1 MSTRTRR
8 SFAVLLTLA
17 FILTVVACALR
28 IVALSRFE
36 PEMGYYAIGDIW
48 ATVLHYLLFAAVLIF
63 LVGGL
68 YLRGRMELQPPVRG
82 ILFYTTN
89 ALLGAALAAFALFYF
104 PLFFDGALTAVTDQ
118 FFLICTICFALLGV
132 FFCLNNTLSP
142 DEDKD
147 KRLLLGLSLPL
158 MCIAQILYFYFET
171 GSQINNPNKLL
182 DQFAF
187 GFTALFFLYQ
197 LRMLFG
203 KPRYAA
209 ECTFGFIAMVFTA
222 AASIPS
228 MIYTLWHG
236 EFLYT
241 NAAHDVLM
249 LAFFLYTAIR
259 MVRILMAESTEGSTL
274 LKLLEEAEN
283 PAEALAK
290 HEIVEQLH
298 DEVQI
303 TFDDEIMELA
313 DVQPPQAEATEEI
326 SQKESSTDAI

>member
-1 MSTRTRR
+1 MSHRTRR
-8 SFAVLLTLA
+8 AFAVLLSLA
-17 FILTVVACALR
+17 FLLSVAACAIR
-28 IVALSRFE
+28 IIALSRFE
-36 PEMGYYAIGDIW
+36 PETGYFAYQDIW
-48 ATVLHYLLFAAVLIF
+48 APVLHYLLFASALVF
-63 LVGGL
+63 LVGGI

-82 ILFYTTN
+82 ILFYATN

-104 PLFFDGALTAVTDQ
+104 PVFFDEGLTSTTDQ
-118 FFLICTICFALLGV
+118 FFLICTLCFALLGV

-142 DEDKD
+142 DSEKD

-171 GSQINNPNKLL
+171 STQINNPNKLL

-187 GFTALFFLYQ
+187 GFTALFFLYE
-197 LRMLFG
+197 LRALFD

-222 AASIPS
+222 TASIPS
-228 MIYTLWHG
+228 FVYSFWHG
-236 EFLYT
+236 DFLYD

-249 LAFFLYTAIR
+249 LAIFLYTVIR
-259 MVRILMAESTEGSTL
+259 MIRVLTAESVADSTL

-290 HEIVEQLH
+290 HEIVEELQR
-298 DEVQI
+298 EVQL
-303 TFDDEIMELA
+303 TFDDEMAQSAEEA
-313 DVQPPQAEATEEI
+313 PPKNDSI
-326 SQKESSTDAI
+326 